1 MKIKKIR
8 IRSFKNINDISLDL
22 DDMNLLVGGNNAG
35 KSSVIQGIHFT
46 ISALRSAKMH
56 GKSANMPASTL
67 GVNQFTFLP
76 TQEIMEIHH
85 RWPMTQDY
93 GPKFDFQYLDEDGDL
108 QDFRLSLFR
117 GKNANIS
124 LNFPKNSP
132 FFRAASDVRTPFS
145 VYVPGLAGIPLAEE
159 RRANSIVQTGIAQ
172 GDANLFLRNVLHRLE
187 KEPRHM
193 AALRT
198 LMRNIFPKFAVETK
212 FDENLNQ
219 YISSKVR
226 LGGSWTPLEMAG
238 TGCLQAL
245 QLAAYVILYEPK
257 LLLLDEPDAHL
268 HPGNQKLLVELLFS
282 LSDTA
287 GTQIILASH
296 SRHVFDS
303 IQNNPLGSVY
313 WLSAGDLVEDL
324 DADVGLLLELGALDR
339 FEELKSAEP
348 KVLVFAEDEKT
359 KKLEILLL
367 SNGWD
372 LEKCRFI
379 SFNGVDNL
387 EATKIVVEYFLS
399 MSEEARVFIYRDGDG
414 MTPNERAWALER
426 YANILPERSTMF
438 ISTLTDIEHFFCSSD
453 HVAEICEIDGD
464 EAFTIIEEVI
474 DENQAKLSSKITR
487 KREDL
492 KFKILRTFEG
502 RENIDNVIGD
512 RVSFHYSLGK
522 IILPKIENRLRE
534 LGHNFQSLL
543 APSPAL
549 RVEEIEEFEM
559 PE

>member
-1 MKIKKIR
+1 MKISKIR
-8 IRSFKNINDISLDL
+8 IRSFKNIEDVTLDL

-35 KSSVIQGIHFT
+35 KSSFIQGIHFT

-76 TQEIMEIHH
+76 TQEIMEINH
-85 RWPMTQDY
+85 WFPMTQDY
-93 GPKFDFQYLDEDGDL
+93 GPKFDFEYFDEDGDL
-108 QDFRLSLFR
+108 QDFRLSLYR
-117 GKNANIS
+117 GKNANVS

-132 FFRAASDVRTPFS
+132 FFRAASDVRAPFS

-187 KEPRHM
+187 KEPLQM
-193 AALRT
+193 QALRT
-198 LMRNIFPKFAVETK
+198 LMRNIFPNFAVETK
-212 FDENLNQ
+212 FDENVNQ
-219 YISSKVR
+219 FISSKVR
-226 LGGSWTPLEMAG
+226 LGGTWTPLEMAG

-282 LSDTA
+282 LSETA

-303 IQNNPLGSVY
+303 IKNNPLGSVY
-313 WLSAGDLVEDL
+313 WLSDGSLVEDL

-339 FEELKSAEP
+339 FEELRNDEP

-359 KKLEILLL
+359 KKLEILLQ

-372 LEKCRFI
+372 MEKCKFV

-399 MSEEARVFIYRDGDG
+399 MNEESKVFIYRDGDG
-414 MTPNERAWALER
+414 MTPDERIWALKR
-426 YANILPERSTMF
+426 YENVLPDRCKMF
-438 ISTLTDIEHFFCSSD
+438 ISTLTDIEHFFCGPD
-453 HVAEICEIDGD
+453 HVAEICEIDED
-464 EAFTIIEEVI
+464 EAFAIVEGVI
-474 DENQAKLSSKITR
+474 DENQAKLSSKMTR

-492 KFKILRTFEG
+492 KFKILRNFQG
-502 RENIDNVIGD
+502 RANIDNIIGD

-522 IILPKIENRLRE
+522 ILLPQIEGRLRE
-534 LGHNFQSLL
+534 LGHNFRSLV
-543 APSPAL
+543 APSAAL
-549 RVEEIEEFEM
+549 RVQEIEDFEM
-559 PE
+559 PD